1 LNVANFDLF
10 SCQTSYHIIEEE
22 VYGEECTIHFE
33 DLCEPHGSPIIDLP
47 GPYGLV
53 QFKKKRDVIT
63 QALHGY
69 PYPAQEIPSP
79 SKCPQVAAE
88 SCHHIPRLVTKKVP
102 QTVCHP
108 VPTQHCGFV
117 LRTVPEVEC
126 GPFPVEECKDV
137 AEDIPYIV
145 AEQQCEEVVYDEC
158 QEVET
163 RLPVELCKRKR
174 LGENTIFLSRREV
187 VRKLGDKSRR
197 KIFQRQST
205 GKGKIII
212 GHENF
217 MFCCSFRPA

>member
-1 LNVANFDLF
+1 M
-10 SCQTSYHIIEEE
+10 
-22 VYGEECTIHFE
+22 
-33 DLCEPHGSPIIDLP
+33 P
-47 GPYGLV
+47 
-53 QFKKKRDVIT
+53 
-63 QALHGY
+63 
-69 PYPAQEIPSP
+69 
-79 SKCPQVAAE
+79 
-88 SCHHIPRLVTKKVP
+88 KKVP
-102 QTVCHP
+102 HTVCHP

-126 GPFPVEECKDV
+126 GAFPVEECKDV

-174 LGENTIFLSRREV
+174 FGENSIFLSRGEV

-197 KIFQRQST
+197 KIFQRLIT

-212 GHENF
+212 VLENK
-217 MFCCSFRPA
+217 MFCCCFRPT